1 MVWWFVFEAIKSEC
15 NYQIA
20 RYYKAANKYK
30 AAIESTGS
38 LREPFTAFEGKPLSY
53 HPSHLTEVT
62 EVDPGSNQVFKSKIS
77 FKHLIAP
84 MD

>member
-1 MVWWFVFEAIKSEC
+1 MFEQIKSEC
-15 NYQIA
+15 NQQIA
-20 RYYKAANKYK
+20 RYYKAANRYK
-30 AAIESTGS
+30 EAIESTGA
-38 LREPFTAFEGKPLSY
+38 LREPFKPMSGKPLSY

-62 EVDPGSNQVFKSKIS
+62 EVDPGTNQVFKSRLS